1 MHSVLNNLTSELK
14 LSKSTNE
21 ILGEVSTVN
30 VLTSWR
36 ASSFVRRVE
45 VGQEMM
51 IPTTMAL
58 ETRTFVEPPTVL
70 LVIHVSTDRL
80 DFTLRVVE
88 HSFLSIT

>member
-1 MHSVLNNLTSELK
+1 MQSVLNNFTSELK

-21 ILGEVSTVN
+21 LLGEVSTVN

-36 ASSFVRRVE
+36 ASELGESE

-58 ETRTFVEPPTVL
+58 ETRTSAEPPIAL
-70 LVIHVSTDRL
+70 LAVRVSTDPL
-80 DFTLRVVE
+80 GFPLRVRD
-88 HSFLSIT
+88 